1 MDINTLLS
9 VSKERRRK
17 LNQKDTVED
26 SQIAMEI
33 TTNVLIIEKL
43 MANDKHKTPA
53 GREAYMTA
61 KLRLIE
67 IIETTQL

>member
-43 MANDKHKTPA
+43 MANDKYKTPA
-53 GREAYMTA
+53 GGKAYMTA